1 MAPTARIDKT
11 GWFKRTGWL
20 ALLEGRNLAHLGHQT
35 RLPDRNEAR
44 LQQAAKLTE
53 ELIERCVRGLATLPG
68 ETRRWLCS
76 AQPTV
81 IH

>member
-1 MAPTARIDKT
+1 MAPTAKIDKT

-20 ALLEGRNLAHLGHQT
+20 ALLEGRNLAHLGYQT

-53 ELIERCVRGLATLPG
+53 ELIERCGGGLATLPR
-68 ETRRWLCS
+68 EMRRWLCS
-76 AQPTV
+76 AQANV
-81 IH
+81 IN